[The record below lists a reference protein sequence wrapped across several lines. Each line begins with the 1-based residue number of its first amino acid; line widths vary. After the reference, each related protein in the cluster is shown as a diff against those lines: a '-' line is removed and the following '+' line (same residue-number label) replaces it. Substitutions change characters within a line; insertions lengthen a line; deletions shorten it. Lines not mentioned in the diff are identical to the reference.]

1 MRGAWRR
8 CWGDWNADI
17 AGFPRRPSSRC
28 RDFPRPKFAASGKIL
43 NVVHSPSTAPPAS
56 VDGLWETAY
65 CSASAAST
73 ASVSTCAA
81 ATQSASDAD
90 SAGVWLAPVG
100 FRTKSIAD
108 GRTGARMP
116 ASWPA

>member
-8 CWGDWNADI
+8 CWGDWNADT
-17 AGFPRRPSSRC
+17 AGFPRHPSSRFA
-28 RDFPRPKFAASGKIL
+28 DFPRSNLAASGKFAQF
-43 NVVHSPSTAPPAS
+43 STARQPVQTAS
-56 VDGLWETAY
+56 VECLWKTRYSAAN
-65 CSASAAST
+65 SASS
-73 ASVSTCAA
+73 ASVSTWAA
-81 ATQSASDAD
+81 ATQSDSDAD

-100 FRTKSIAD
+100 FLTNSIAD